1 MAEAHGD
8 HQPQN
13 ANARRQA
20 RFAAHK
26 RAAGYTPHTFWL
38 ARNEL
43 AAVRQLLNDTRGPK
57 T

>member
-38 ARNEL
+38 TRNEL